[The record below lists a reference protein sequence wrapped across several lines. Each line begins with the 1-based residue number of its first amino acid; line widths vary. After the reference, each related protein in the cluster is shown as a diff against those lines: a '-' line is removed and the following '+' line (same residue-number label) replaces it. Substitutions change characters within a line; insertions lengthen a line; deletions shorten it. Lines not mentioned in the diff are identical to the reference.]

1 MYHTYADSYILI
13 VNFIVFLLYFENADF
28 FHSFSTLTFYL
39 FITLESNL
47 DLLHINAVRVNQ
59 HIWR

>member
-13 VNFIVFLLYFENADF
+13 VNFIAFLLYFENADF
-28 FHSFSTLTFYL
+28 FRSFSTLTFYL

-47 DLLHINAVRVNQ
+47 DCFIAY
-59 HIWR
+59 